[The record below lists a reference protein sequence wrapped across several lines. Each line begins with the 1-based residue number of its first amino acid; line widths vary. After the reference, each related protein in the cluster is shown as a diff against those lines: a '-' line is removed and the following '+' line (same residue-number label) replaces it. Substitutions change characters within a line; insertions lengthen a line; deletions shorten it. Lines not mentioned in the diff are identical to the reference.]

1 MMDKAV
7 LTVWAVYIVGFA
19 LYPLMESLVN
29 GFSWIGKKNSR
40 SCDYDLEMLL
50 MVIKSMFWPII
61 AVMWLWALWVNT
73 LSGAGEWVH
82 DLLADEY
89 NKHRRDK

>member
-1 MMDKAV
+1 MDKAV
-7 LTVWAVYIVGFA
+7 LTVWAVYLAGFA
-19 LYPLMESLVN
+19 LYPLMESLVS

-40 SCDYDLEMLL
+40 SCDHDLEMLL
-50 MVIKSMFWPII
+50 MVVKSVFWPVV
-61 AVMWLWALWVNT
+61 AAGWLWALWAKT

-82 DLLADEY
+82 DLLADGY